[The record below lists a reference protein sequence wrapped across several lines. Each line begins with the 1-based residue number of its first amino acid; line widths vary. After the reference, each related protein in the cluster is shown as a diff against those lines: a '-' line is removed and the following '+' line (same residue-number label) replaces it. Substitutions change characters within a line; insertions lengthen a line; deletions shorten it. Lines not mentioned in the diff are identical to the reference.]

1 MSTVPTD
8 TPASQAPGAGRAQR
22 FHFAVYALP
31 EPCVMPRVLEQF
43 AKRDLVPTRWHS
55 AVVDGP
61 DAELQIDVQVDNL
74 EAETGHYIARCLS
87 ALVNVNDVVTSAG

>member
-1 MSTVPTD
+1 MSTVSSELS
-8 TPASQAPGAGRAQR
+8 AGAALSAGPSQR
-22 FHFAVYALP
+22 FHFAVYAAP

-61 DAELQIDVQVDNL
+61 RAELQIDVQVDDL
-74 EAETGHYIARCLS
+74 EPETGLYIARCLA